1 MELKSVDY
9 VEFEG
14 TPKEWRLQG
23 FSPKKINLI
32 VGRNATGKSRMLRLI
47 LGLGNLL
54 AGDVKLQ
61 FLSGDYNVRFDDN
74 GEDII
79 YRLGYRDQKVK
90 LEKLEIAGKTRLD
103 RSSGGKGKLY
113 FLDADTDM
121 TFQAPENELACF
133 ARLDAIQHPFLQRL
147 YDWGKSLR
155 YYPFGTPLGQNEVAV
170 LGQPSA
176 ELNLKE
182 SSHVVAVLR
191 DGTTRAPSEF
201 AQTVIADMASLGY
214 HLDELTVK
222 ELGGKLMGAVPT
234 TALGISVQE
243 HDLTKELQQTDISQG
258 MFRALSLIIQFT
270 YSNMFKRPSCIL
282 IDDIG
287 EGLDYERASAL
298 ITLLTE
304 KAKDSS
310 VQLIMSTN
318 DRFVMNNVPLEYWS
332 VAERA
337 ANGCRIYNCDN
348 APEKFRDFQL
358 TGLSNF
364 DFFAAGFFSEGEA
377 QR

>member
-1 MELKSVDY
+1 
-9 VEFEG
+9 
-14 TPKEWRLQG
+14 
-23 FSPKKINLI
+23 
-32 VGRNATGKSRMLRLI
+32 
-47 LGLGNLL
+47 
-54 AGDVKLQ
+54 
-61 FLSGDYNVRFDDN
+61 
-74 GEDII
+74 
-79 YRLGYRDQKVK
+79 
-90 LEKLEIAGKTRLD
+90 
-103 RSSGGKGKLY
+103 
-113 FLDADTDM
+113 
-121 TFQAPENELACF
+121 
-133 ARLDAIQHPFLQRL
+133 
-147 YDWGKSLR
+147 
-155 YYPFGTPLGQNEVAV
+155 
-170 LGQPSA
+170 
-176 ELNLKE
+176 
-182 SSHVVAVLR
+182 
-191 DGTTRAPSEF
+191 
-201 AQTVIADMASLGY
+201 
-214 HLDELTVK
+214 
-222 ELGGKLMGAVPT
+222 
-234 TALGISVQE
+234 VQE

-258 MFRALSLIIQFT
+258 MFRALSLIIQLT

-337 ANGCRIYNCDN
+337 PNGCRIYSCEN

-364 DFFAAGFFSEGEA
+364 DFFAGGFFGGGEA